1 MKQKTFTYSH
11 KNVANLYVVYEI
23 TNFHAF
29 KLYDITNFNY
39 RTLTSALFRAV
50 KLTKNADIDKY
61 KCSGYGI
68 GFDGH
73 EFFSH
78 PGGGTGKN
86 VIIFGVDMSL
96 STKIDNKGK
105 DILILGKGSTQGLG
119 EHSLSSE
126 KMYSIN
132 FTKVNTKFCFSLHYN
147 GASSYL
153 LVNSTEIHKF
163 TAKDYM
169 TVPNNLCKML
179 LKIFQHVT

>member
-1 MKQKTFTYSH
+1 
-11 KNVANLYVVYEI
+11 
-23 TNFHAF
+23 
-29 KLYDITNFNY
+29 
-39 RTLTSALFRAV
+39 
-50 KLTKNADIDKY
+50 
-61 KCSGYGI
+61 
-68 GFDGH
+68 
-73 EFFSH
+73 
-78 PGGGTGKN
+78 
-86 VIIFGVDMSL
+86 MSL

-105 DILILGKGSTQGLG
+105 GILILGKGSTQGLG

-179 LKIFQHVT
+179 LKIFQHVTWKKQDLMVTFMILVSSIDANHIKDIHKYLMKKK